1 MLQILFPRLRDQDDK
16 GGVMNWRY
24 TLILAILVLAGGAYF
39 RFVEMKRPSTEEAR
53 QQAQNVVNFDRSKI
67 DGIVIKN
74 GDQQIEIRRRENKWR
89 LETPIKDQADGA
101 LVENLLSDLET
112 WQKEGTI
119 PTKDIQADK
128 TKLNE
133 YGLNNPKLKLK
144 LLGQTRPPEILFG
157 KDAALEGRMYVR
169 LQNSKETFLARQS
182 IRKDIDKKPEEFRD
196 RKLTDLTTAQVRRIT
211 LKTLTGEMEL
221 EKKGDHWDIIKP
233 LRARADDGK
242 VGDLISQITSARI
255 QQFVA
260 DDRGDLRPYG
270 LAEPRGSIT
279 LFDQAEK
286 KDQKV
291 EIGESIKV
299 FGREDKGQTLQIGSV
314 PEKEKD
320 QVYVR
325 FAPRGS
331 VYTLPKKIE
340 ELLNA
345 KPADLRDNHLVRID
359 TNILD
364 RVTVDAP
371 GKTKTV
377 LARKDGNWTIPSR
390 NNAGADSGAVRLM
403 LDTLQNERVTKFVE
417 DVASNLPKYGLDKPQ
432 LQLTF
437 SSFASENT
445 AETKAGE
452 QPFATIAFGKED
464 GDNVYA
470 RLTDEPFV
478 VAVRRELLDQ
488 ISPDPLRWQD
498 LSIFKFK
505 PEEIHRVSVTTDK
518 ELTLERDENKQWHWL
533 KGNGVISQA
542 NLQSLLGTLS
552 KLYAVRWLGTT
563 TPQQGF
569 DKPQLVLNFTTSQDN
584 KTSHALTI
592 GAQNND
598 GTFCARVDGR
608 DGTFAISRS
617 DFNNLKLPLETQG
630 AAFPSPT
637 AAPSLSATP

>member
-1 MLQILFPRLRDQDDK
+1 
-16 GGVMNWRY
+16 MNWRN
-24 TLILAILVLAGGAYF
+24 TLILASLVVAGGAYF

-119 PTKDIQADK
+119 PAKVIEADK
-128 TKLNE
+128 SELTE

-144 LLGQTRPPEILFG
+144 LLGQGRPPEILFG

-169 LQNSKETFLARQS
+169 LQNSKEAFLAKQS
-182 IRKDIDKKPEEFRD
+182 VRKDIDKKPEEFRD
-196 RKLTDLTTAQVRRIT
+196 RKLTDLTTAQVHRIS
-211 LKTLTGEMEL
+211 LKTPAGEMEL

-299 FGREDKGQTLQIGSV
+299 FGREDKGQTLQIGS
-314 PEKEKD
+314 PATAGEKD
-320 QVYVR
+320 QIYVR
-325 FAPRGS
+325 FTPRGS
-331 VYTLPKKIE
+331 VYTLPKKTE
-340 ELLNA
+340 EILNT

-364 RVTVDAP
+364 RITIDAP
-371 GKTKTV
+371 GKGKTV
-377 LARKDGNWTIPSR
+377 LARKDGNWTIATR
-390 NNAGADSGAVRLM
+390 NNAPADSGAVQRLI
-403 LDTLQNERVTKFVE
+403 DTLQNERVTRFVE

-432 LQLTF
+432 IQLTF

-452 QPFATIAFGKED
+452 QPFAGIAFGNPE

-478 VAVRRELLDQ
+478 VAVRRGLLDQ
-488 ISPDPLRWQD
+488 ISSNPLQWQE

-505 PEEIHRVSVTTDK
+505 PEQIHRLSVTTDK
-518 ELTLERDENKQWHWL
+518 ELSLERAQNNQWHWV
-533 KGNGVISQA
+533 KGSGEINQTNV
-542 NLQSLLGTLS
+542 QSLLNTLS
-552 KLYAVRWLGTT
+552 SLRAVRWLGATA
-563 TPQQGF
+563 PQHGLGKQR
-569 DKPQLVLNFTTSQDN
+569 LVVAFTTSPDN
-584 KTSHALTI
+584 KTPHKLTV
-592 GAQNND
+592 GAQNDD
-598 GTFCARVDGR
+598 GTWCARLEGR
-608 DGTFAISRS
+608 EGTFAISNP
-617 DFNNLKLPLETQG
+617 DLNTLKLPLAGQ
-630 AAFPSPT
+630 AAGSPSPIT
-637 AAPSLSATP
+637 TPVTSVTP

>member
-1 MLQILFPRLRDQDDK
+1 
-16 GGVMNWRY
+16 MNWRY

-74 GDQQIEIRRRENKWR
+74 GDQQIEIRRRDNKWR

-101 LVENLLSDLET
+101 MVANLLSDLET

-119 PTKDIQADK
+119 PAKAIEADK
-128 TKLNE
+128 SKLTE

-144 LLGQTRPPEILFG
+144 LLGQGRPPEILFG

-169 LQNSKETFLARQS
+169 LQNSKETFLAKQS
-182 IRKDIDKKPEEFRD
+182 VRKDIDKKPEEFRD
-196 RKLTDLTTAQVRRIT
+196 RKLTDLTTAQVHRIT
-211 LKTLTGEMEL
+211 LKTPAGEMEL
-221 EKKGDHWDIIKP
+221 EKKGDHWDIVKP
-233 LRARADDGK
+233 LRARADDAK

-279 LFDQAEK
+279 LFDETEK

-299 FGREDKGQTLQIGSV
+299 FGQENKGQTLQIGSV

-320 QVYVR
+320 QIYVR
-325 FAPRGS
+325 FASRGS
-331 VYTLPKKIE
+331 VYTLPKKTE
-340 ELLNA
+340 EILNT
-345 KPADLRDNHLVRID
+345 KPADLRDNHLIRID

-364 RVTVDAP
+364 RITIDAP
-371 GKTKTV
+371 GKGKTV
-377 LARKDGNWTIPSR
+377 LARKDGNWTIATR
-390 NNAGADSGAVRLM
+390 NNAPADSGAVQRLI
-403 LDTLQNERVTKFVE
+403 DTLQNERVTRFVE

-432 LQLTF
+432 IQLTF
-437 SSFASENT
+437 SSFASQNT

-452 QPFATIAFGKED
+452 QPFAGIAFGKPE

-470 RLTDEPFV
+470 RLTDEPFI
-478 VAVRRELLDQ
+478 VAVRHGLLDQ
-488 ISPDPLRWQD
+488 ISPDPLQWQE

-505 PEEIHRVSVTTDK
+505 PEQVHRVSLTTEK
-518 ELTLERDENKQWHWL
+518 ELSLERDQNNQWHLL
-533 KGNGVISQA
+533 KGSGDINQA
-542 NLQSLLGTLS
+542 NVQSLLNTLS
-552 KLYAVRWLGTT
+552 SLHAVRWLGATT
-563 TPQQGF
+563 LQHGF
-569 DKPQLVLNFTTSQDN
+569 EKPQLVLAFTTSPDN
-584 KTSHALTI
+584 KMSHKLTV
-592 GAQNND
+592 GAQNDD
-598 GTFCARVDGR
+598 GTWCTRLEGR
-608 DGTFAISRS
+608 EGTFAISNP
-617 DFNNLKLPLETQG
+617 DLNTLKLPLAGQ
-630 AAFPSPT
+630 AAGSPSPRT
-637 AAPSLSATP
+637 TPVTSVTP